1 MKRKT
6 ITIDIRKIPK
16 EFSRR
21 DFMFIL
27 QNEYMLN
34 SEYGS
39 KSYEL
44 KVYTYGE
51 EYVKKLKRALRK
63 YGVDKDYIKH
73 IDESKNEYKFNNTNM
88 KKKFVNESASADT
101 AFVNAFI
108 TVASKLDDSDLSDYD
123 YMFGDEYHYIDTF
136 IEDVSAETGV
146 KYNEDG
152 FLANVAANF
161 EELMENPHSEPLCEI
176 ISEYDDGNDYPEID
190 RSGDSDDQCMR
201 VVQDA
206 FDNGEIS
213 SDSDLDDMLDELVS
227 RVSGED
233 ASSLSDDEYDRY
245 ATEIQNAWDNI
256 DRSSASGDSE
266 DDYISIEDDD
276 EDEDFVSHRNR
287 KEAGSEP
294 RRFSK
299 SGLDE
304 SVWYVKTED
313 LINEAKAEGAKKA
326 YESMRLFEAFG
337 RGRDNGRR
345 GAYALVRG
353 ERNSEDELVSVN
365 IQLRDEDGDFHK
377 VDIIRDNND
386 EIRFFRDGRLIDY
399 NAKFGDM
406 YESFTGKLVLCT
418 DFDGDAADAV
428 YDAVSQSWRGYD
440 MDYRHIER
448 PDATITLRNLVISD
462 EVFANDEFK
471 RRFMRKFDFVER
483 GNGCVEHAGKDIAY
497 KDIINNKDSFY
508 RTERRHY
515 GMDESAK
522 QPSNVKIKKEDLR
535 TAKQQFAEKVKEL
548 KSIAKVKGISELTKC
563 GEGFDAKALSD
574 AYNAFFRGEGKSIS
588 DKKSDVTAIIRELKK
603 LNNSIVVISAAIES
617 ASESKVN
624 ESVTAKFSKYGRE
637 FGRLFEDGDE
647 EDKEDNA
654 QPADD
659 SADKD
664 DSSDKES
671 DKEQSDSE
679 EEEEVDIPAVVLT
692 VKKDAVDKCKKD
704 MIDAGVAEDDI
715 EVLDSEDEEAEE
727 VEIKIDTNS
736 IMELKDYLADKGID
750 LEEKLGITIEADE
763 DSDSEKDDEKKD
775 DKSSDDNGD
784 SEDDGYDELDDDFF
798 ANLGNIGNEDEEK
811 E

>member
-101 AFVNAFI
+101 DFVNAFI
-108 TVASKLDDSDLSDYD
+108 AVASKLDDNDLSDYN

-136 IEDVSAETGV
+136 IDEVSAKTGV

-161 EELMENPHSEPLCEI
+161 EELMENPNSEPLCEI
-176 ISEYDDGNDYPEID
+176 ISEYDDENDYPEIN
-190 RSGDSDDQCMR
+190 RNGNYDDQCMR

-233 ASSLSDDEYDRY
+233 ASSLSDDEYDNY

-256 DRSSASGDSE
+256 DRSSASADSE
-266 DDYISIEDDD
+266 DDYISIDDDD

-287 KEAGSEP
+287 KEAGSGL

-304 SVWYVKTED
+304 GVWYVKTED
-313 LINEAKAEGAKKA
+313 LITEAKAEGAKKA

-337 RGRDNGRR
+337 RDDRNA
-345 GAYALVRG
+345 AYALVRG
-353 ERNSEDELVSVN
+353 ERNSEDELISVD
-365 IQLRDEDGDFHK
+365 IQLRDEKGEFHQIDIKRSQPSGRLRFYRDGK
-377 VDIIRDNND
+377 LLEYND
-386 EIRFFRDGRLIDY
+386 EF
-399 NAKFGDM
+399 ADM
-406 YESFTGKLVLCT
+406 YGCFTGDLMVCT
-418 DFDGDAADAV
+418 GFTENAADAL
-428 YDAVSQSWRGYD
+428 YDVLNSSWH
-440 MDYRHIER
+440 MNDYMHIKSKNPIIGLEN
-448 PDATITLRNLVISD
+448 IVISD
-462 EVFANDEFK
+462 EVFANELSK
-471 RRFMRKFDFVER
+471 RAFMKNYEFVER
-483 GNGCVEHAGKDIAY
+483 GNGCVEYAGKKKYDDI
-497 KDIINNKDSFY
+497 NGRKDSFY

-522 QPSNVKIKKEDLR
+522 QPSNVRIKKEDLR
-535 TAKQQFAEKVKEL
+535 TAKQEFSEKVKEL
-548 KSIAKVKGISELTKC
+548 KSIAKVKGISELTKS

-574 AYNAFFRGEGKSIS
+574 VYNAFFRGEGKDMS
-588 DKKSDVTAIIRELKK
+588 DKKSEVTAIIRELKK

-617 ASESKVN
+617 ASDSKVN
-624 ESVTAKFSKYGRE
+624 ESVTAKFAKYGKQ
-637 FGRLFEDGDE
+637 FGRLFEDGE
-647 EDKEDNA
+647 EEKKDQDAK
-654 QPADD
+654 PA
-659 SADKD
+659 D
-664 DSSDKES
+664 DSSDK
-671 DKEQSDSE
+671 DDNKEQSDS

-704 MIDAGVAEDDI
+704 MIDAGVDEDDI
-715 EVLDSEDEEAEE
+715 EVLDSDDEDAEE

-750 LEEKLGITIEADE
+750 LEEKLGITIEEGD
-763 DSDSEKDDEKKD
+763 DSDSEEADKKKG
-775 DKSSDDNGD
+775 DKSSDDKD
-784 SEDDGYDELDDDFF
+784 ESEDDEYDELDDDFF
-798 ANLGNIGNEDEEK
+798 ANLGNIGNEDKEK